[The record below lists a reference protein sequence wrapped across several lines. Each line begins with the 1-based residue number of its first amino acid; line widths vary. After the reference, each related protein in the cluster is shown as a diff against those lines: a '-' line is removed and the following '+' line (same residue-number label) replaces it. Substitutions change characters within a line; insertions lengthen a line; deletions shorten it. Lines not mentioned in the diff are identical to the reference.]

1 MVPGH
6 IDVIVVSGFVP
17 GHRVIAAMIRGIS
30 KTNLVGSNE
39 EIREDDRGSG
49 GVNRIPVGF

>member
-49 GVNRIPVGF
+49 GVNRIPVGL